1 MLSSTS
7 VVFGG
12 SKGTAFK
19 TSDLAIP
26 EFKIKP
32 TLRTSHKSVQL
43 KVYFVISQLKRMLGV
58 LNRTVKLKQFFW
70 KPKIYG

>member
-1 MLSSTS
+1 MLLRLRCLSFGSLSFILLMLSSTS

-26 EFKIKP
+26 EFKIEP
-32 TLRTSHKSVQL
+32 TLRSTRKSV
-43 KVYFVISQLKRMLGV
+43 
-58 LNRTVKLKQFFW
+58 
-70 KPKIYG
+70 